1 MNVSWKNEAVRRFP
15 EFADRFEKWKNP
27 YLLWFD
33 LRDAFEEAY
42 GRLPLD
48 DDLIGRIYGF
58 AEWFSK
64 QPSGMTAE
72 DDLPTC
78 VAVCFY
84 EHVPESPAALKDMP
98 RWLPRSAVLEMREVL
113 SYHAGEE
120 GFRNVLEAFDEYR
133 EKVVK
138 KFSRKGKRKRR

>member
-58 AEWFSK
+58 AEWFFE
-64 QPSGMTAE
+64 AAFR
-72 DDLPTC
+72 DD
-78 VAVCFY
+78 
-84 EHVPESPAALKDMP
+84 
-98 RWLPRSAVLEMREVL
+98 
-113 SYHAGEE
+113 
-120 GFRNVLEAFDEYR
+120 
-133 EKVVK
+133 
-138 KFSRKGKRKRR
+138 SRR